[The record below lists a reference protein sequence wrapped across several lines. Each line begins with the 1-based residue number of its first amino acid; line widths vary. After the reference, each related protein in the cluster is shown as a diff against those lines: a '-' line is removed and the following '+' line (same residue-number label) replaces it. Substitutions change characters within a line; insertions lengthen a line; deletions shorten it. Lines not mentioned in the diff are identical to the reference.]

1 MKLRRALATA
11 AVAAVVAP
19 AALLASSS
27 AYATGDASASPSA
40 PTSASPD
47 VTDETD
53 VTDGTDENDGTAS
66 GTTTDPAPGDAT
78 GSPAGSPDATK
89 ETGEEGTAEEGTGEE
104 GTPALDGSK
113 PTTSAPAKPSP
124 STSAPEES
132 EESEESQA
140 PGPEPSACEDTK
152 VDVDIEGLPGEI
164 AAGSGWHEFSLNVAN
179 NSGSTLQNLEYLAG
193 ASADLDGEDLFE
205 SEKVGLQA
213 WNPEDESWEDL
224 DELGYAGGYIG
235 YTDELAPDYEVAI
248 PMRIDV
254 RAGAPVGAGFT
265 LGATIYGD
273 ADGECT
279 GFGDV
284 AYKFRIV
291 APGTDTEGTRPQ
303 EGGKAPVAP
312 VTVEKQAADAPEVTG
327 SLASTGADSALPVIG
342 LVGGLAVVV
351 GGGAVF
357 VVRRRKA
364 GSDA

>member
-1 MKLRRALATA
+1 MKLRRALAAA
-11 AVAAVVAP
+11 AVTAVVAP
-19 AALLASSS
+19 AALLAAPS
-27 AYATGDASASPSA
+27 AHATGDASASPSA
-40 PTSASPD
+40 STSASPDGTD

-53 VTDGTDENDGTAS
+53 VPDETAS
-66 GTTTDPAPGDAT
+66 GTATDPAPGDAT
-78 GSPAGSPDATK
+78 GSPTGSPSATE
-89 ETGEEGTAEEGTGEE
+89 ETGEEGTGEE
-104 GTPALDGSK
+104 EPPAPDASE
-113 PTTSAPAKPSP
+113 PTTSAPAVPSP
-124 STSAPEES
+124 SASAPEES
-132 EESEESQA
+132 GEPEESQD
-140 PGPEPSACEDTK
+140 PDPEPSVCEDTK

-179 NSGSTLQNLEYLAG
+179 DSGSTLQNLEYLAG

-205 SEKVGLQA
+205 TEKVGLQA
-213 WNPEDESWEDL
+213 WNPQDESWEDL
-224 DELGYAGGYIG
+224 DELGYAVGYIG

-248 PMRIDV
+248 PMRINV

-291 APGTDTEGTRPQ
+291 APGTDTDGTRPQ

-327 SLASTGADSALPVIG
+327 SLASTGSSSALPVIG

>member
-1 MKLRRALATA
+1 MKLRRALAAA
-11 AVAAVVAP
+11 AVTAVVAP
-19 AALLASSS
+19 AALLAAPS
-27 AYATGDASASPSA
+27 AHATGDTSASPSA
-40 PTSASPD
+40 STSASP
-47 VTDETD
+47 DETD
-53 VTDGTDENDGTAS
+53 VTDETAS
-66 GTTTDPAPGDAT
+66 ETATAPAPGDAT
-78 GSPAGSPDATK
+78 GSPTGSPSATE
-89 ETGEEGTAEEGTGEE
+89 ETGEEGTGEE
-104 GTPALDGSK
+104 ETPAPDSSES
-113 PTTSAPAKPSP
+113 TTSAPAVPSP

-132 EESEESQA
+132 GESGEPEESQA
-140 PGPEPSACEDTK
+140 PDPEPSVCEDTK

-213 WNPEDESWEDL
+213 WNPQDESWEDL
-224 DELGYAGGYIG
+224 DELGYAVGYIG

-248 PMRIDV
+248 PMRINV

-327 SLASTGADSALPVIG
+327 SLASTGAGSALPVIG

>member
-1 MKLRRALATA
+1 MKLRRALAAA
-11 AVAAVVAP
+11 AVTAVVAP
-19 AALLASSS
+19 AALLAAPS
-27 AYATGDASASPSA
+27 AHATGGTSASPSA
-40 PTSASPD
+40 SASASP
-47 VTDETD
+47 DETD
-53 VTDGTDENDGTAS
+53 VTDVTDETAS
-66 GTTTDPAPGDAT
+66 ETATDSAPGDAT
-78 GSPAGSPDATK
+78 GSPTGSPGATEETDGE
-89 ETGEEGTAEEGTGEE
+89 ETGEAE
-104 GTPALDGSK
+104 TPAPDASES
-113 PTTSAPAKPSP
+113 TTSAPANPSP
-124 STSAPEES
+124 SASAPEGS
-132 EESEESQA
+132 EGSEGPEESQA
-140 PGPEPSACEDTK
+140 PDPEPSVCEDSK

-179 NSGSTLQNLEYLAG
+179 DSGSTLRNLEYLAG
-193 ASADLDGEDLFE
+193 ASADLDGEELFE

-213 WNPEDESWEDL
+213 WNPEDESWVDL
-224 DELGYAGGYIG
+224 DELGYAVGYIG

-248 PMRIDV
+248 PMRINV
-254 RAGAPVGAGFT
+254 RADAPVGAGFT

-303 EGGKAPVAP
+303 EGGKAPLAP
-312 VTVEKQAADAPEVTG
+312 VTVEKAPANVPEVTG
-327 SLASTGADSALPVIG
+327 SLASTGAGSALPVIG

-364 GSDA
+364 GSDT

>member
-1 MKLRRALATA
+1 MKLRRALAAA
-11 AVAAVVAP
+11 AVTAVVAP
-19 AALLASSS
+19 AALLAAPS
-27 AYATGDASASPSA
+27 AHATGDTSASPSA
-40 PTSASPD
+40 SASASP
-47 VTDETD
+47 DETD
-53 VTDGTDENDGTAS
+53 VTDVTDETAS
-66 GTTTDPAPGDAT
+66 ETATDPAPGDAT
-78 GSPAGSPDATK
+78 GSPAGSPGATEETDGE
-89 ETGEEGTAEEGTGEE
+89 ETGEAE
-104 GTPALDGSK
+104 TPAPDASES
-113 PTTSAPAKPSP
+113 TTSAPANPSP
-124 STSAPEES
+124 SASAPEGS
-132 EESEESQA
+132 EGSEGPEESQA
-140 PGPEPSACEDTK
+140 PDPEPSVCEDSK

-179 NSGSTLQNLEYLAG
+179 DSGSTLRNLEYLAG
-193 ASADLDGEDLFE
+193 ASADLDGEELFE

-213 WNPEDESWEDL
+213 WNPEDESWVDL
-224 DELGYAGGYIG
+224 DELGYAVGYIG

-248 PMRIDV
+248 PMRINV
-254 RAGAPVGAGFT
+254 RADAPVGAGFT

-303 EGGKAPVAP
+303 EGGKAPLAP
-312 VTVEKQAADAPEVTG
+312 VTVEKAPANVPEVTG
-327 SLASTGADSALPVIG
+327 SLASTGAGSALPVIG

-364 GSDA
+364 GSDT